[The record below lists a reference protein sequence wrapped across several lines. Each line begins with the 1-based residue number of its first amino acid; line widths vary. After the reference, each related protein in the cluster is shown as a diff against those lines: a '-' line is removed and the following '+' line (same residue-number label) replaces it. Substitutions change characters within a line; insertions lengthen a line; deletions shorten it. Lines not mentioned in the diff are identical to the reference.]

1 MRKLSLTDATFVGLA
16 AMLGAGV
23 FIVFGYGANLAGSL
37 LPLSIVLAG
46 SVAFLNAGSV
56 AQLAAKETRSG
67 GGYVYGRK
75 YLNNTLGFTAGA
87 AFLIGKSGSSAVIAY
102 TVAFYLTPSF
112 PLITAVGAVVVMT
125 VINLLGINRTAF
137 GSKVLALITIFFLLF
152 LIGSSLALP
161 NAEIALEAG
170 NILGVLS
177 AAALV
182 FFAFAGYARVAT
194 LGGELKNPTA
204 DVPRAVWI
212 SFAIV
217 LVLYL
222 VLSSVLMAKL
232 GKGMGESIVPVAQL
246 AALNWDSP
254 NLTGVFVAIASLG
267 SLLAL
272 LAGMSRTA
280 SEMAVDGE
288 LPAAFA
294 KKLKNGAPHIA
305 ELSLAV
311 LVLALSLG
319 GGIFVSLG
327 VSSFCVLVYYAIVNL
342 AAFRQP
348 ESGRPKFL
356 SILGLLACLLLA
368 FSVPMAGLIQG
379 SILLL
384 LALLLRWGLRL
395 VR

>member
-1 MRKLSLTDATFVGLA
+1 
-16 AMLGAGV
+16 
-23 FIVFGYGANLAGSL
+23 
-37 LPLSIVLAG
+37 
-46 SVAFLNAGSV
+46 
-56 AQLAAKETRSG
+56 
-67 GGYVYGRK
+67 
-75 YLNNTLGFTAGA
+75 
-87 AFLIGKSGSSAVIAY
+87 
-102 TVAFYLTPSF
+102 
-112 PLITAVGAVVVMT
+112 MT

-170 NILGVLS
+170 SILGVLS

-194 LGGELKNPTA
+194 LGGELKNPTT

-222 VLSSVLMAKL
+222 ALSSVLMVKL

-246 AALNWDSP
+246 ATLNWGSP
-254 NLTGVFVAIASLG
+254 NLTGVFVAIAGLG

-348 ESGRPKFL
+348 KTESERPKFL

-368 FSVPMAGLIQG
+368 FSVPLAGLIQG

-384 LALLLRWGLRL
+384 MALFLRWGLRL
-395 VR
+395 IR